1 MLLFILAKNHP
12 CQCLVIS
19 LYSSM
24 MSSTQNAKN
33 LGITLEKDLSFTAH
47 ILTKGH
53 DTEHLQSHTFLN
65 REAIGIRVEALVCSC
80 LDCGDSLVVTDHT
93 AHLIKRLQLIQDA
106 AAQLRLNHPQYTHVS
121 PLLLSPLASIH
132 HRIYMVGYTLFEIIM
147 FFYAFERRLNL
158 FDQKY
163 SKNC

>member
-1 MLLFILAKNHP
+1 MSPHP
-12 CQCLVIS
+12 
-19 LYSSM
+19 
-24 MSSTQNAKN
+24 
-33 LGITLEKDLSFTAH
+33 
-47 ILTKGH
+47 LTTSYGS
-53 DTEHLQSHTFLN
+53 HLQSHTFLN

-80 LDCGDSLVVTDHT
+80 LDCGDSLVTDHT